1 MFDLKEYLAGKSRL
15 VDAYLR
21 DYFLASPIKPAFFKE
36 SMEYSIK
43 AGGKRL
49 RPVLALASYEAS
61 GGEKPENILRY
72 ACALE
77 LIHTYSLIHDD
88 LPAMD
93 DDDLRRGKPTNHKVY
108 GEAMAILAG
117 DGLLTEAFHMLS
129 VPEHGINADALLQV
143 IMDVARRAGLYGM
156 VAGQAQD
163 ILSEQDPK
171 GWSSESASSGG
182 IPSGDIQSDND
193 SRDHKS
199 SAASREMIHFI
210 HMHKTSQLIT
220 ASVRMGGMLAGT
232 IPAGLEALTGY
243 GEAVGL
249 AFQVA
254 DDILDVKGETALMG
268 KTAGSDERKNK
279 FTYPSVYG
287 LEASEQEARDLV
299 GKAISALDGVFGP
312 EAEPLREIARYIV
325 ERKN

>member
-1 MFDLKEYLAGKSRL
+1 MFELKEYLSGKGRL
-15 VDAYLR
+15 VDAWLR
-21 DYFLASPIKPAFFKE
+21 EYFESSPVKPRLFKE
-36 SMEYSIK
+36 AMEYSIN

-49 RPVLALASYEAS
+49 RPVLALASFEAS
-61 GGEKPENILRY
+61 GGKNSQAMLRY

-108 GEAMAILAG
+108 GEGMAILAG

-129 VPEHGINADALLQV
+129 VPDGGTRADVLLAV
-143 IMDVARRAGLYGM
+143 IRDVARRAGLYGM

-163 ILSEQDPK
+163 ILCDQ
-171 GWSSESASSGG
+171 GHQAGASGDG
-182 IPSGDIQSDND
+182 PLPSGT
-193 SRDHKS
+193 
-199 SAASREMIHFI
+199 EMIEFI
-210 HMHKTSQLIT
+210 HMHKTAQLIT
-220 ASVRMGGMLAGT
+220 ASVRMGGMLAGVA
-232 IPAGLEALTGY
+232 PAGLDALTAY

-268 KTAGSDERKNK
+268 KTAGSDERKSK
-279 FTYPSVYG
+279 LTYPAVYG
-287 LEASEQEARDLV
+287 IERAEQKARGLV
-299 GKAISALDGVFGP
+299 EKAVSSLDGFFGP
-312 EAEPLREIARYIV
+312 GAEPLRAIARYII
-325 ERKN
+325 ERKS

>member
-1 MFDLKEYLAGKSRL
+1 MFDLKEYLSGKGRL
-15 VDAYLR
+15 VDAWLR
-21 DYFLASPIKPAFFKE
+21 EYFASSPVRPGLFKE
-36 SMEYSIK
+36 AMEYSIN

-49 RPVLALASYEAS
+49 RPVLALASFEAS
-61 GGEKPENILRY
+61 GGKNPQAILRY

-108 GEAMAILAG
+108 GEGMAILAG

-129 VPEHGINADALLQV
+129 VPDGGIGPDVLLAV
-143 IMDVARRAGLYGM
+143 IRDVARRAGLYGM

-163 ILSEQDPK
+163 ILCDQ
-171 GWSSESASSGG
+171 GHQAG
-182 IPSGDIQSDND
+182 PSGAGLLPSGPEVI
-193 SRDHKS
+193 
-199 SAASREMIHFI
+199 EFI
-210 HMHKTSQLIT
+210 HMHKTAQLIT
-220 ASVRMGGMLAGT
+220 ASVRMGGMLAGAGA
-232 IPAGLEALTGY
+232 AGLDALTAY

-268 KTAGSDERKNK
+268 KTAGSDERKSK
-279 FTYPSVYG
+279 LTYPSVYG
-287 LEASEQEARDLV
+287 VERAEQKARDLV
-299 GKAISALDGVFGP
+299 EKALASLDGFFGP
-312 EAEPLREIARYIV
+312 GAVPLRAVAGYII
-325 ERKN
+325 ERKS

>member
-1 MFDLKEYLAGKSRL
+1 MFELKEYLAVKGRL
-15 VDAYLR
+15 VDAWLR
-21 DYFLASPIKPAFFKE
+21 EYFAKKSPVKPRLFKE
-36 SMEYSIK
+36 AMEYSIN

-49 RPVLALASYEAS
+49 RPVLALASFEAS
-61 GGEKPENILRY
+61 GGEKPETILRY

-129 VPEHGINADALLQV
+129 VQEKGFFPRADVLLDV
-143 IMDVARRAGLYGM
+143 IRDVARRAGLYGM

-163 ILSEQDPK
+163 ILSD
-171 GWSSESASSGG
+171 ESHGG
-182 IPSGDIQSDND
+182 SDQGHQGGRSDGSRAADD
-193 SRDHKS
+193 S
-199 SAASREMIHFI
+199 AGGQEMLEFI
-210 HMHKTSQLIT
+210 HMHKTAQLIT
-220 ASVRMGGMLAGT
+220 ASTRMGGMLAGAD
-232 IPAGLEALTGY
+232 PAGLEALTVY
-243 GEAVGL
+243 GEAAGL

-268 KTAGSDERKNK
+268 KTAGSDERKSK
-279 FTYPSVYG
+279 LTYPSVYG
-287 LEASEQEARDLV
+287 VEAARQKASDLV
-299 GKAISALDGVFGP
+299 QKALAALDGAFGAG
-312 EAEPLREIARYIV
+312 AEPLRAIARYII
-325 ERKN
+325 ERKS